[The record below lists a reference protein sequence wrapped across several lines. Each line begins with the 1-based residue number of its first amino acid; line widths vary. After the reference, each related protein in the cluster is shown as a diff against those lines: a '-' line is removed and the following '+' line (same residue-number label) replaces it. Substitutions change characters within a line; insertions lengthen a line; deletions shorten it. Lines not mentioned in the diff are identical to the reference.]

1 MKSITVGIMIITA
14 ASAFSTLD
22 AADTPRGVA
31 GVDVF
36 LKQNPSK
43 RTMTNA
49 KGAFAFDGLP
59 AGSYTLMFRAKK
71 AQDTKTQ
78 SSTNVTVAT
87 SYAIR
92 IEGTKRVVKGG
103 LTSNHLIGGFELR
116 VDGAGSNIRGQVA
129 AEGVKRMVWIPKE
142 PGSNIPGRWV
152 VADSPEAKAA
162 FKSNA
167 HGMSGEGLRKW
178 MDKGGDNHQEG
189 WQANLSRADDHS
201 RPDNGSGSGR

>member
-1 MKSITVGIMIITA
+1 MKTLTVGIVVMITA
-14 ASAFSTLD
+14 FASPLLNGAD
-22 AADTPRGVA
+22 APRGVA

-36 LKQNPSK
+36 VKGNPGK

-49 KGAFAFDGLP
+49 KGAFALDGLP
-59 AGSYTLMFRAKK
+59 AGSYTLTFRAKK

-78 SSTNVTVAT
+78 SSTDVTVAT

-92 IEGTKRVVKGG
+92 IEGAKRVLKSG
-103 LTSNHLIGGFELR
+103 LTSDHLIGGFELR

-129 AEGVKRMVWIPKE
+129 AEGLKKMVWISKE

-152 VADSPEAKAA
+152 AADSPEAKAA
-162 FKSNA
+162 FKSNS
-167 HGMSGEGLRKW
+167 HGMSGDGLRKW
-178 MDKGGDNHQEG
+178 IDKGGDMHQEG
-189 WQANLSRADDHS
+189 FQGNLS

>member
-1 MKSITVGIMIITA
+1 MKRITLGLIVTFVL
-14 ASAFSTLD
+14 SAYSPLRG
-22 AADTPRGVA
+22 ADTPRGVA

-36 LKQNPSK
+36 VKENPSK

-49 KGAFAFDGLP
+49 RGAFAFDGLP
-59 AGSYTLMFRAKK
+59 TGSYTLTFRARK

-78 SSTNVTVAT
+78 STTDVTVAT

-92 IEGTKRVVKGG
+92 IEGARRVVRSG
-103 LTSNHLIGGFELR
+103 LTSDHLIGGFELR

-129 AEGVKRMVWIPKE
+129 AEGLKKMVWIPKE

-152 VADSPEAKAA
+152 AADSPEAKAA

-178 MDKGGDNHQEG
+178 IDKGGDMHQEG
-189 WQANLSRADDHS
+189 FPGDPS
-201 RPDNGSGSGR
+201 RPGNGSGSGR